1 MEGEIKNKNP
11 FAGFYI
17 IIVLIVLALGA
28 IYFSKGFYT
37 VQPNEQ
43 ALIKRF
49 GAYHRMG
56 HEGLNF
62 KLPYPFEDVF
72 IVDVE
77 QIRRMEIGY
86 KTIDSNRQG
95 QTSYRSILE
104 ESLML
109 TGDENIIDIDFSVQ
123 YSIRDAKAYVFN
135 VKDVEDT
142 IKKASESSMRQTI
155 GERNIDDALT
165 EKKGEIERDAKFDL
179 QKILDIYNVGILV
192 REVKLQDVLPPS
204 QVIEDFKAVASAKEN
219 SKRLT
224 NDAEAYRL
232 GLIPKVEGE
241 VAKMINQAEGE
252 KAKIIDTA
260 KGDTAKFE
268 NMLKEYRNSK
278 EITKKRLYYETMIKK
293 LEKVDKIIINESKDS
308 GIFDI
313 FKILNSNMPGGKK

>member
-1 MEGEIKNKNP
+1 MKIKIKNP
-11 FAGFYI
+11 LTGFYI
-17 IIVLIVLALGA
+17 IIVLVILGLGA
-28 IYFSKGFYT
+28 VYFSKGFYT

-43 ALIKRF
+43 ALVKRF
-49 GAYHRMG
+49 GAFHRMG

-86 KTIDSNRQG
+86 RTIDSNRKG
-95 QTSYRSILE
+95 QASYSSILE
-104 ESLML
+104 ESIML

-123 YSIRDAKAYVFN
+123 YSIRDSKAYVFN
-135 VKDVEDT
+135 VKDVEST
-142 IKKASESSMRQTI
+142 IKKSAESAMRQII
-155 GERNIDDALT
+155 GQRNIDDALT
-165 EKKGEIERDAKFDL
+165 EKKGEIERDAKLTL
-179 QKILDIYNVGILV
+179 QNILDIYNIGILV

-204 QVIEDFKAVASAKEN
+204 QVIDDFKAVASAREN
-219 SKRLT
+219 SKRLK
-224 NDAEAYRL
+224 NEAEAYRL
-232 GLIPKVEGE
+232 GLIPKVQGE
-241 VAKMINQAEGE
+241 VERVINQAEGE

-293 LEKVDKIIINESKDS
+293 LDKVDKVIINESKGS

-313 FKILNSNMPGGKK
+313 FKILNSNTTGGKK